1 MQILRKQI
9 ELPCTPGLSLK
20 ECSSSSAHTAKPY
33 NQDAAL

>member
-20 ECSSSSAHTAKPY
+20 KCSSSSAKPY